1 MVKILFE
8 TRHRIALGFALL
20 LLLADFYLFRGKV
33 FLIPLLA
40 VVAIAATLPYWLDIL
55 RENKRQKEIESRF
68 PEFVRN
74 LSGAIKSGM
83 PAAQAVVHVSD
94 GEYGT
99 LAPYLKKLANQ
110 IEWSIPLHK
119 AFINFAKETENPVIR
134 RAIATVIQAEQAGGN
149 IEDVLSSVTESLLQI
164 KKIKEERKSSI
175 HAQIMQ
181 SYIIFFV
188 FLGVMIVIQNLLIP
202 YMIRFGSV
210 NADEGGI
217 ASSQIAGGINLQAE
231 LDFSS
236 PLGFFAS
243 LGGWLLS
250 LNGIFLLMSMI
261 QAFFAGVV
269 LGKLAEGDMTSGLRH
284 SLVMM
289 TAAFM
294 TITLAQSILRNAGG
308 IPVPGVPAIG

>member
-1 MVKILFE
+1 MVKLLFE
-8 TRHRIALGFALL
+8 TRHKIALVAAALL
-20 LLLADFYLFRGKV
+20 LFGDFYFFRGRIFFV
-33 FLIPLLA
+33 PLLA
-40 VVAIAATLPYWLDIL
+40 IVAIVAALPHFLDIM

-94 GEYGT
+94 GDYGT
-99 LAPYLKKLANQ
+99 LTQHLKKLSNQ
-110 IEWSIPLHK
+110 IEWSIPFHR

-188 FLGVMIVIQNLLIP
+188 FLGVMVVIQNLLIP
-202 YMIRFGSV
+202 YMVKFGASS
-210 NADEGGI
+210 AAETGITTSQIGGGI
-217 ASSQIAGGINLQAE
+217 TLQAE

-236 PLGFFAS
+236 PVNFFLS
-243 LGGWLLS
+243 LGGWVMS
-250 LNGIFLLMSMI
+250 LNGIFLLMSLI
-261 QAFFAGVV
+261 QGFFAGVV
-269 LGKLAEGDMTSGLRH
+269 LGKLAEGDLTSGLRH
-284 SLVMM
+284 SVIMM

-294 TITLAQSILRNAGG
+294 MITLAQSMLQGAEVGALATLGG
-308 IPVPGVPAIG
+308 